1 MDYPPIQAS
10 SVPCERVFSSS
21 AETDTKKRNRIGP
34 TLMEALQMLKY
45 HYKKTRL
52 DSCRSEKWTSSHA
65 DLVED
70 DPDEPDDK
78 GMKQG
83 GNLDINDRVEDL
95 VQKSEV
101 EEGIGLADTIIIYPC
116 IAIQ

>member
-1 MDYPPIQAS
+1 MDYLPIQAS
-10 SVPCERVFSSS
+10 SVSCERVFSSS

-34 TLMEALQMLKY
+34 TLMEAPQMLKY
-45 HYKKTRL
+45 HYKRTQL
-52 DSCRSEKWTSSHA
+52 DFCCSENWSSSHA

-70 DPDEPDDK
+70 DPDEPDDR

-83 GNLDINDRVEDL
+83 GNCDINDSVEDL

-101 EEGIGLADTIIIYPC
+101 EEGIGLADTIIVYPC
-116 IAIQ
+116 TAIQ

>member
-1 MDYPPIQAS
+1 M
-10 SVPCERVFSSS
+10 
-21 AETDTKKRNRIGP
+21 
-34 TLMEALQMLKY
+34 LMEALQMLKY
-45 HYKKTRL
+45 HYKKMRL
-52 DSCRSEKWTSSHA
+52 DSCRSEKWTSHA

-83 GNLDINDRVEDL
+83 GNLDINDCVEDL

-101 EEGIGLADTIIIYPC
+101 EEGIGLADTIIVYPC